1 MDHGT
6 NNSFSSRTY
15 RGTEIVVGSL
25 VGIILVSRTYLW
37 KEQEKIQNL
46 KSQLCTQGTKSM
58 YGEELEDPRLSSP
71 ILSLSNF
78 IWIRKLQSTGITNR
92 KI

>member
-25 VGIILVSRTYLW
+25 VGIETGFAYLW
-37 KEQEKIQNL
+37 KEKEKVQNL